1 MFNLQ
6 PYHDKTVQSID
17 HRQGG
22 EQIIIH
28 FTDGSF
34 LIITGRANTGA
45 WKMNATAE
53 LEFSGRA
60 LDNPQS

>member
-34 LIITGRANTGA
+34 LIV
-45 WKMNATAE
+45 TAE
-53 LEFSGRA
+53 AQNKYGPYRASAELRFSGHA
-60 LDNPQS
+60 LDNP